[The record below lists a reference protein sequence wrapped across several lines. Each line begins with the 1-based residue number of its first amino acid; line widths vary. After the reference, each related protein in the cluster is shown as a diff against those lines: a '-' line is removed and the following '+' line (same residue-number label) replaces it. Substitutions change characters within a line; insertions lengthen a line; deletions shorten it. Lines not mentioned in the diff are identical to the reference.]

1 LKHGGDIYKT
11 AKDLQCNP
19 EKIIDF
25 SSNINLYQPE
35 IALKIDPKIVA
46 RYAEPSH
53 KELKNII
60 AQNYALSSNQIALY
74 NGATTAIY
82 ELFKSLKRDQ
92 VFLYAPLYS
101 EYEKAAR
108 ATQKDIYKIN
118 RISDID
124 DEALEESIVVFVN
137 PSTPE
142 GTYCED
148 IEKLLAKW
156 IELECTIILDES
168 FLEFEALQSMRE
180 KITSYK
186 RLYIIQS
193 FSKFHAS
200 AGVRIGAIFSNK
212 KNIKKL
218 PKPLWNISSL
228 DSMFL
233 MQRVQ
238 DEAFKHRSRELHL
251 QQKAE
256 LKTILQESE
265 LFDEIVESDANF
277 ILTHSTRGE
286 ELFEH
291 LLTHK
296 ILVRKCASFD
306 YLTNDWLRFALKDKA
321 SQKTLKEAMSLFK
334 EKPAPLE

>member
-1 LKHGGDIYKT
+1 MKHGGDIYKT
-11 AKDLQCNP
+11 AKDLLCSP
-19 EKIIDF
+19 DEIIDF

-35 IALKIDPKIVA
+35 IKLTIDPKRVA
-46 RYAEPSH
+46 RYAEQSH
-53 KELKNII
+53 KELRSII
-60 AQNYALSSNQIALY
+60 AENYNLFLNQIALY
-74 NGATTAIY
+74 SGATTAIY

-92 VFLYAPLYS
+92 VFLYAPLYGD
-101 EYEKAAR
+101 YEKAALQ
-108 ATQKDIYKIN
+108 TQKYIYKIN

-124 DEALEESIVVFVN
+124 EEPLDESIVVFVN

-142 GTYCED
+142 GNYCED
-148 IEKLLAKW
+148 IEELLAKW

-168 FLEFEALQSMRE
+168 FLEFEELKSMRE
-180 KITSYK
+180 KITTYK

-200 AGVRIGAIFSNK
+200 AGVRIGAIFSNE

-228 DSMFL
+228 DTAFL
-233 MQRVQ
+233 MQRLQ
-238 DEAFKHRSRELHL
+238 DEEFKLRSRALHL
-251 QQKAE
+251 QQKE
-256 LKTILQESE
+256 QLNTILEESE

-277 ILTHSTRGE
+277 ILARTTRGK

-291 LLTHK
+291 LLTQK

-306 YLTNDWLRFALKDKA
+306 YLSNDWLRFAIKDEA
-321 SQKTLKEAMSLFK
+321 SQETLKNAIKLF
-334 EKPAPLE
+334 LELKNES